1 MFLHMNVTIEG
12 FVTDTETFQKYVLII
27 CFAKYLLEEDT
38 VFFYLTCFPNLN
50 KVLRLSEHNP
60 KNVKE

>member
-1 MFLHMNVTIEG
+1 MNVTTEG

-27 CFAKYLLEEDT
+27 CFAKYLLEEDI
-38 VFFYLTCFPNLN
+38 VFLYLTCFPNLN
-50 KVLRLSEHNP
+50 KVLRLPKHNP

>member
-1 MFLHMNVTIEG
+1 MFLQMNVTTEG

-38 VFFYLTCFPNLN
+38 VFFLFNMF
-50 KVLRLSEHNP
+50 S
-60 KNVKE
+60 

>member
-38 VFFYLTCFPNLN
+38 VFFFI
-50 KVLRLSEHNP
+50 
-60 KNVKE
+60 